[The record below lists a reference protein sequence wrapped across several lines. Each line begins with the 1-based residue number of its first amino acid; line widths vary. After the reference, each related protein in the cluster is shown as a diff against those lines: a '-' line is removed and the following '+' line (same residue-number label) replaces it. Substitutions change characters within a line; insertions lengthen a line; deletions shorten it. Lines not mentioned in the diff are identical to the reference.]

1 MEAATWIEIGLA
13 IGLPSV
19 GGLIWLIRL
28 EGKVKTNE
36 EINNLKAENLEHQL
50 KAADKELSDLR
61 TKHEGLANQIVEKL
75 SNVEK
80 SLAKIEGRLSVNQGN
95 GHN

>member
-61 TKHEGLANQIVEKL
+61 TKHEGLQIR
-75 SNVEK
+75 S
-80 SLAKIEGRLSVNQGN
+80 
-95 GHN
+95 